1 MGKKYTV
8 KNLNE
13 NELKK
18 ITGGSWNGAF
28 QGALDG
34 AGVGLNAC
42 KAGGPKVALAC
53 GAGGIL
59 IGGSLGAYF
68 D

>member
-18 ITGGSWNGAF
+18 ITGDSWNGAF

-42 KAGGPKVALAC
+42 KAGG
-53 GAGGIL
+53 IL